1 MKKNGFLT
9 FCFSFIPGAGQMY
22 QGYMKK
28 GMSLMTLLAIFIAIA
43 SLTNIN
49 IFVIPIP
56 LILAYSFFDTYN
68 LRGKIGTDK
77 QEEDKAIWDNQEVKD
92 TLCGLKINK
101 KNKFIGIC
109 LIFIGVYV
117 LLNSVLMN
125 MAIQYDWELAEE
137 ITRIIRKYLA
147 PIIVATISIV
157 LGVKFISKNNE

>member
-43 SLTNIN
+43 SFTNIN

-68 LRGKIGTDK
+68 LRGKIGTD
-77 QEEDKAIWDNQEVKD
+77 
-92 TLCGLKINK
+92 
-101 KNKFIGIC
+101 
-109 LIFIGVYV
+109 
-117 LLNSVLMN
+117 
-125 MAIQYDWELAEE
+125 
-137 ITRIIRKYLA
+137 
-147 PIIVATISIV
+147 
-157 LGVKFISKNNE
+157 